1 MPRYKL
7 TIEYEGSGYSGW
19 QKQTDRPSVQSSIE
33 AAASKFCGQD
43 VEIVGAGRTDAG
55 VHATAQVAHID
66 LPTAHDPFRVMQG
79 INYYLFNSNPA
90 DGEAVAQDPVLHATH
105 GHRMM
110 NRIAILNA
118 ELVPDDF
125 NARFSAK
132 KRHYLYR
139 IINRRS
145 RLGIEAGRAWHVVE
159 PLDAEAMH
167 KAAQLLVG
175 HHDFTSFRD
184 TQCQAKSPEK
194 TLEQLDIKRIGEEVR
209 VFASARSFL
218 HHQVRIMVGTL
229 AMVGKG
235 RWQPDDVRKALDARD
250 RTKGGPTAPSD
261 GLYLVRV
268 DY

>member
-1 MPRYKL
+1 MPRYKI
-7 TIEYEGSGYSGW
+7 TIEYDGTNYCGW
-19 QKQTDRPSVQSSIE
+19 QKQDDQPSVQESI
-33 AAASKFCGQD
+33 ATAVLKFCGQEVD
-43 VEIVGAGRTDAG
+43 VVGAGRTDAG

-66 LPTAHDPFRVMQG
+66 LPKEMTPFQVMQG
-79 INYYLFNSNPA
+79 INYYLFNSFDENGKA
-90 DGEAVAQDPVLHATH
+90 HETTHNKISILSAEPV
-105 GHRMM
+105 
-110 NRIAILNA
+110 NN
-118 ELVPDDF
+118 DF
-125 NARFSAK
+125 SARFSAT

-145 RLGIEAGRAWHVVE
+145 RLAIESGRAWQVVDT
-159 PLDAEAMH
+159 LDAEAMH

-184 TQCQAKSPEK
+184 TRCQSKSPEK
-194 TLEQLDIKRIGEEVR
+194 TLEQLDVKRYGDEIR

-235 RWQPDDVRKALDARD
+235 KWEPEDILKALNARD
-250 RTKGGPTAPSD
+250 RAKGGPTAPPD
-261 GLYLVRV
+261 GLYLVKV